1 MTTNMDIIIQL
12 VLSIILYTFIL
23 SIAVFLIFVGIYF
36 LINFYKN
43 KKYYEEEYTKKDD
56 KYEE

>member
-36 LINFYKN
+36 LINFYKK

>member
-43 KKYYEEEYTKKDD
+43 KKYYEEEYIKKDD

>member
-1 MTTNMDIIIQL
+1 MDIIIQL

-43 KKYYEEEYTKKDD
+43 KKYYEEEHTKKDD